1 MRAAPSPSPS
11 VPSIP
16 RGPEQSVP
24 AAQRPRPAKPSAIWS
39 LVTRTALLVRY
50 LMSSVLESVNAVAP
64 GSAAGSA
71 GTDGADAK
79 DTTNTSE
86 SAAAPSFFEQFL
98 QNTKAELSGGGGAA
112 ISGLPKPT
120 ALLADNDLENAGL
133 KPHLP
138 VLIVPGFMSSGLK
151 IVHSKLEPSWEDKRL
166 WLNLVSLGMG
176 DFFSGSTAEKL
187 RRLAARETNEERDE
201 DDEGQDDDNDEG
213 GGDMV
218 NETNHAIL
226 TREAST
232 ALFRS
237 KRKMPAEDP
246 KKKDEQQ
253 EAADQH
259 LAVHR
264 SKWLSHMG
272 LMEDMKSEHPDV
284 QVRAM
289 EGLAGVDY
297 LTPGT
302 LTNHLSYVFGP
313 VIAALKRVGYEEG
326 VNLDAVPYDWRL
338 PPSELEKR
346 DQYFTRTMRKIEEMY
361 EKNSGMPVVLV
372 CHSLGTKTGH
382 YLLDF
387 AHSKDKGWCNKYV
400 HTYMPVGAPH
410 LGAPKAM
417 RGSITGD
424 KMGLEAFLNDHQALA
439 MGRSFGSAPWL
450 IPSVLPSFAPSAVYC
465 RREGAFEIYIK
476 STIHVEPLLD
486 DRIELPNKLK
496 LMLRYGNKILKTNFS
511 PILDNKVTF
520 EGRFTF
526 ATGPDGPFAKQCCKC
541 CCVCC
546 LLRCAV
552 CPCCSDNNLILYL
565 GEPGLRVEK
574 GTKRGA
580 EMKKKFC
587 TENSKRVCL
596 KIITCWYFVKWL
608 LIAVGY
614 IIYFFCYR
622 CWVKL
627 GDFINRAADR
637 TSLLAASEPIKME
650 EFVGSVDGH
659 TVDVELRNDFRKSR
673 CCQKAMPVIPTI
685 KINVKWVPPEM
696 ESSGDSKGCQVA
708 ELSSS
713 SAHRRIGEFS
723 AIHDN
728 EEWEYD
734 ACSGY
739 GILKKEK
746 FDKALQCVS
755 NVYDVDSFE
764 PRNGRKAPPV
774 KNVKAIYGIN
784 LPTEVGALYRRRR
797 AVHEKKH
804 KVVSMYKLDRYAKGK
819 LNDGLVLENGILK
832 ETSDTPQILCGPT
845 NFLSSALAKEMVRC
859 SGDGTVPYWSLQH
872 VRTWGR
878 QCNVSVTELD
888 GAEHREI
895 LNDKRFHQT
904 LIDYVTTKEDAA
916 EDQV

>member
-1 MRAAPSPSPS
+1 
-11 VPSIP
+11 
-16 RGPEQSVP
+16 
-24 AAQRPRPAKPSAIWS
+24 
-39 LVTRTALLVRY
+39 
-50 LMSSVLESVNAVAP
+50 MSKS
-64 GSAAGSA
+64 
-71 GTDGADAK
+71 DA
-79 DTTNTSE
+79 TNTNGQ
-86 SAAAPSFFEQFL
+86 SAAAAPPSFFEQFV
-98 QNTKAELSGGGGAA
+98 QNTQAELSGGGTTTAVSTDHPKRNSDANAEAA
-112 ISGLPKPT
+112 S
-120 ALLADNDLENAGL
+120 ARR

-176 DFFSGSTAEKL
+176 DFFTGSTAEKM
-187 RRLAARETNEERDE
+187 RRLAARESKE
-201 DDEGQDDDNDEG
+201 DDDDDDDQYDDNDDG

-218 NETNHAIL
+218 NDTEHNSPRNNRRASALRARETSA
-226 TREAST
+226 AF
-232 ALFRS
+232 FRS
-237 KRKMPAEDP
+237 NRKLSAEDA
-246 KKKDEQQ
+246 KQMEQ

-272 LMEDMKSEHPDV
+272 LLDDMKSEHPDV

-313 VIAALKRVGYEEG
+313 VITALKKVGYEEG

-346 DQYFTRTMRKIEEMY
+346 DQYFTKTMRKIEEMY
-361 EKNSGMPVVLV
+361 ETNGGMPVVLV

-387 AHSKDKGWCNKYV
+387 AHAKDKKWCNKYV

-424 KMGLEAFLNDHQALA
+424 KMGLEAFLKDHQALA
-439 MGRSFGSAPWL
+439 MGRTFGSTPWL
-450 IPSVLPSFAPSAVYC
+450 IPSVLPGFAPSTVYC
-465 RREGAFEIYIK
+465 RREGAFEIHIK
-476 STIHVEPLLD
+476 STINVGPLLD
-486 DRIELPNKLK
+486 DRIELPEKLE
-496 LMLRYGNKILKTNFS
+496 LMLRYGKKILKTNFS
-511 PILDNKVTF
+511 QIVDNEVTF

-546 LLRCAV
+546 KLRCA
-552 CPCCSDNNLILYL
+552 CCACCSDNNLIVYL
-565 GEPGLRVEK
+565 GEPGLRVAR
-574 GTKRGA
+574 GTKKGA
-580 EMKKKFC
+580 ETRKKC
-587 TENSKRVCL
+587 CSENNKLIWL
-596 KIITCWYFVKWL
+596 KVITGWYVVKWFF
-608 LIAVGY
+608 IACGY
-614 IIYFFCYR
+614 LVYFFYYR
-622 CWVKL
+622 GWIKL
-627 GDFINRAADR
+627 GDLINRAADR

-650 EFVGSVDGH
+650 EFVGDIDGH
-659 TVDVELRNDFRKSR
+659 TVDIELRNDFRKSR
-673 CCQKAMPVIPTI
+673 CCQKAMPVIPAIT
-685 KINVKWVPPEM
+685 INVRWIPPEM
-696 ESSGDSKGCQVA
+696 ESNSDSKRCQVA
-708 ELSSS
+708 ELPVGSTL
-713 SAHRRIGEFS
+713 RQIGELS
-723 AIHDN
+723 AIHDK

-734 ACSGY
+734 ACSGR
-739 GILKKEK
+739 GILRKEG
-746 FDKALQCVS
+746 FDKALKCVS
-755 NVYDVDSFE
+755 NVYDVDPLE
-764 PRNGRKAPPV
+764 PRNGQKAPPV
-774 KNVKAIYGIN
+774 KNIKAVYGIN
-784 LPTEVGALYRRRR
+784 LPTEVGAVYRRRK
-797 AVHEKKH
+797 AVVEKKN
-804 KVVSMYKLDRYAKGK
+804 KVVSMYKLDRHAKGH
-819 LNDGLVLENGILK
+819 LNDGLVLEDGILK
-832 ETSDTPQILCGPT
+832 ETPNTPQTLCGPT
-845 NFLSSALAKEMVRC
+845 NFRSSALAKEMVRC

-872 VRTWGR
+872 VQTWGR

-916 EDQV
+916 EGQV

>member
-1 MRAAPSPSPS
+1 MSGSASASTSGAGARSKDETNTNNGQSAPS
-11 VPSIP
+11 
-16 RGPEQSVP
+16 
-24 AAQRPRPAKPSAIWS
+24 
-39 LVTRTALLVRY
+39 L
-50 LMSSVLESVNAVAP
+50 
-64 GSAAGSA
+64 
-71 GTDGADAK
+71 
-79 DTTNTSE
+79 
-86 SAAAPSFFEQFL
+86 FEQVL
-98 QNTKAELSGGGGAA
+98 QNTQAELSGGGAA
-112 ISGLPKPT
+112 KTVSAGLPKRNS
-120 ALLADNDLENAGL
+120 DVNAEANAQR

-176 DFFSGSTAEKL
+176 DFFTGSTADKL
-187 RRLAARETNEERDE
+187 RRLAARESKEDDDDE
-201 DDEGQDDDNDEG
+201 DQYDDNDDG

-218 NETNHAIL
+218 NDTEHGLDNDRHPRHHNSPRNRRASAL
-226 TREAST
+226 LAREAS
-232 ALFRS
+232 AAFFRS
-237 KRKMPAEDP
+237 NRKLPAEDA
-246 KKKDEQQ
+246 KRMKQ

-272 LMEDMKSEHPDV
+272 LLEDMKSEHPDV

-313 VIAALKRVGYEEG
+313 VITALKKVGYEEG

-346 DQYFTRTMRKIEEMY
+346 DQYFTKTMRKIEEMY
-361 EKNSGMPVVLV
+361 DKSGGMPVVLV

-387 AHSKDKGWCNKYV
+387 AHAKDKEWCNKYV

-439 MGRSFGSAPWL
+439 MGRSFGSTPWL
-450 IPSVLPSFAPSAVYC
+450 IPSVLPSFAPSTVYC
-465 RREGAFEIYIK
+465 RREGAFEIHIK
-476 STIHVEPLLD
+476 STINVGPLLD
-486 DRIELPNKLK
+486 DRIELPPKLE
-496 LMLRYGNKILKTNFS
+496 LMLRYGNKILKTKFS
-511 PILDNKVTF
+511 PIVDNKVTF

-526 ATGPDGPFAKQCCKC
+526 ATGPDGPFAKQCCNC

-546 LLRCAV
+546 KLRCA
-552 CPCCSDNNLILYL
+552 CCACCSDNNLIVYL
-565 GEPGLRVEK
+565 GEPGLRVAK
-574 GTKRGA
+574 GTKKGA
-580 EMKKKFC
+580 ETRRKC
-587 TENSKRVCL
+587 CSENSKLIWL
-596 KIITCWYFVKWL
+596 KIITCWYVVKWF
-608 LIAVGY
+608 LIAFGY
-614 IIYFFCYR
+614 LVYFFYYR
-622 CWVKL
+622 AWIKL
-627 GDFINRAADR
+627 GDLINRASDR
-637 TSLLAASEPIKME
+637 TSLLAASEPIKMG
-650 EFVGSVDGH
+650 EFVGDVDGH
-659 TVDVELRNDFRKSR
+659 TVDVELRNDFRKTR

-685 KINVKWVPPEM
+685 TINVRWISPEM
-696 ESSGDSKGCQVA
+696 ESNRDSKGCQVA
-708 ELSSS
+708 ELPIGSTS
-713 SAHRRIGEFS
+713 RQIGELS
-723 AIHDN
+723 SIHDKQ
-728 EEWEYD
+728 EWEYD

-739 GILKKEK
+739 DILRNEG
-746 FDKALQCVS
+746 FDKALKCVS
-755 NVYDVDSFE
+755 NVYDVDPLE
-764 PRNGRKAPPV
+764 PRNGQKAPPV
-774 KNVKAIYGIN
+774 KNIKAVYGIN
-784 LPTEVGALYRRRR
+784 LPTEVGAVYRRRK
-797 AVHEKKH
+797 AVLEKKN
-804 KVVSMYKLDRYAKGK
+804 KVVSMFKLDRYAKGQ
-819 LNDGLVLENGILK
+819 LNDGLVLEDGILK
-832 ETSDTPQILCGPT
+832 ETSNTPQTLCGPT
-845 NFLSSALAKEMVRC
+845 NFRSSALAKEMVRC

-878 QCNVSVTELD
+878 QCNVSVTEID

-895 LNDKRFHQT
+895 LNDNRFHQT